1 MLLLRC
7 YASALVQQCPYEL
20 LNAVTVVDH
29 RSIATE
35 AQFRALWRLYR
46 CNCWCAARS
55 ACCIAPVHSM
65 MHAAVVQASQKQP
78 WLLLPQEQ
86 ALASAVVVVE

>member
-1 MLLLRC
+1 
-7 YASALVQQCPYEL
+7 
-20 LNAVTVVDH
+20 
-29 RSIATE
+29 
-35 AQFRALWRLYR
+35 
-46 CNCWCAARS
+46 
-55 ACCIAPVHSM
+55 M